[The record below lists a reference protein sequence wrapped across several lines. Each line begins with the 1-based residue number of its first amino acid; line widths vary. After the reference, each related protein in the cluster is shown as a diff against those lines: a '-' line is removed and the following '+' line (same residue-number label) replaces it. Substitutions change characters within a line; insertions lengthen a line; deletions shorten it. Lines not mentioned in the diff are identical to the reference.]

1 MKYATELDTVGI
13 QVDCKSIEE
22 QQRINLMI
30 IRTISEYNKVFLKY
44 NCFKNEHEILF
55 NNNKIGTVRLGTNP
69 EYNKLTRQFSTNY
82 YIAVCFAGLKRYNL
96 MIDNL
101 SYRCLLA
108 TVGVLNIFN
117 INYKFTE
124 LDICI
129 DMNTNM
135 QNILAICTT
144 KLPRTEYHPINHSF
158 YNGDTVY
165 IEKISKS
172 RLNYNSQR
180 AYVYDKA
187 KKERLLLPITRF
199 ELKLQKPF
207 FLNNELDFITIV
219 TLLDRYTV
227 MYFDNSI
234 DKEMI
239 INKYNSY
246 SRVSKRDIDKMGLNR
261 YRVNPDI
268 TKIWYFLKYLKDYRL
283 Y

>member
-1 MKYATELDTVGI
+1 MKYATEIDTVSI

-22 QQRINLMI
+22 QQRINLMVL
-30 IRTISEYNKVFLKY
+30 RTISEYNKIFLKY
-44 NCFKNEHEILF
+44 NGFKNEHEILF

-69 EYNKLTRQFSTNY
+69 EYNKFTRQFSTNY

-96 MIDNL
+96 IIDNL

-129 DMNTNM
+129 DMDTNI

-144 KLPRTEYHPINHSF
+144 KLPRTEYYSINHTF
-158 YNGDTVY
+158 YNGDTIY
-165 IEKISKS
+165 IEKISKA

-187 KKERLLLPITRF
+187 KKENLRTPITRF
-199 ELKLQKPF
+199 ELKLQKSF
-207 FLNNELDFITIV
+207 FLNNELDFITIF
-219 TLLDRYTV
+219 TSLDRYTV
-227 MYFDNSI
+227 MYFDNSF
-234 DKEMI
+234 DKETV

-261 YRVNPDI
+261 YRVKPDI
-268 TKIWYFLKYLKDYRL
+268 TRIWNFLKYLKDYRL